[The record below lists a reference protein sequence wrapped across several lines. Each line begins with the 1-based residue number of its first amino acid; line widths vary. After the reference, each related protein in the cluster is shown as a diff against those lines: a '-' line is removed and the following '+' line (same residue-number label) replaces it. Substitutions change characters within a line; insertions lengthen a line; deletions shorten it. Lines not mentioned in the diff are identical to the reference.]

1 MEKKIIYPFFLGL
14 VIVSCSSEMTVSPV
28 EEDIL
33 NIKKEVSSTVA
44 KMFQTAALMF

>member
-1 MEKKIIYPFFLGL
+1 MEKKIIYPFFLGF

-44 KMFQTAALMF
+44 FQTAALMF